1 MLISSNAARWHTAE
15 EVTVTDGK
23 INVKKMLCHNYYLFS
38 LIIEVNFGNA
48 IAPMPA
54 VPVTV
59 RFALT
64 VQIKTTSFLYLFAY
78 RVQRKEVSA
87 NCPLSKCPTCTN
99 CPGTRQWSSVIGLQ
113 VSKVRNCHS
122 VNTITNHIYIPST
135 DYHYM
140 SWRSV
145 PAAYLRKK
153 HITVIILK

>member
-64 VQIKTTSFLYLFAY
+64 VEI
-78 RVQRKEVSA
+78 
-87 NCPLSKCPTCTN
+87 N
-99 CPGTRQWSSVIGLQ
+99 GSVLLL
-113 VSKVRNCHS
+113 
-122 VNTITNHIYIPST
+122 T
-135 DYHYM
+135 
-140 SWRSV
+140 
-145 PAAYLRKK
+145 RKK
-153 HITVIILK
+153 